1 MPWIFPPP
9 QVYIC
14 SPLILPLESCRT
26 LPILPVSHFTH
37 FPIFFP
43 PHSALPFRLQAVK
56 ILFLE
61 FSNLAGFSIVLC
73 IEFAF
78 TNCWMNK
85 RPAVDQTQ
93 NSISNVYVDH
103 CTYDSPCLKPWFQR
117 VTFLCIA
124 VYQCGICEVTVFPH
138 NIMTLAPPSDTLS
151 NYDVI
156 KIY

>member
-1 MPWIFPPP
+1 MPWIFPRP

-14 SPLILPLESCRT
+14 SPLIFPLESCRT

-78 TNCWMNK
+78 TKCWMNK

-103 CTYDSPCLKPWFQR
+103 CTYDSPCVWNLGSR
-117 VTFLCIA
+117 ESLSSALLCTN
-124 VYQCGICEVTVFPH
+124 VVSVRLPSFP
-138 NIMTLAPPSDTLS
+138 ITLWLS
-151 NYDVI
+151 TSFRHSI
-156 KIY
+156 